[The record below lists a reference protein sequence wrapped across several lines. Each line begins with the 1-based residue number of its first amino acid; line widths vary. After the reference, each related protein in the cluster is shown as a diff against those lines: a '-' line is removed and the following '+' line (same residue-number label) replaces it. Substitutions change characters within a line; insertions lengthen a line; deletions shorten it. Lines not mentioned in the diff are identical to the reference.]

1 MNENKQRQLRLKLLR
16 LTHMQPQCPKDH
28 KHMPWPTWSALSLHV
43 PSQSHTHCAITHK
56 HMPWPKWSA
65 LSLHVPSQSHTH
77 CHCMFLHSHTHT
89 FCNHSDSS
97 LPTCVNYAKINNLML
112 CMNGHISSGFFC
124 CDILFLQGKDNRF
137 CHTVESARSNFL
149 NK

>member
-1 MNENKQRQLRLKLLR
+1 MVQFFASQCTNACIMNENKQRQLRLKLLR

-77 CHCMFLHSHTHT
+77 SY
-89 FCNHSDSS
+89 SS
-97 LPTCVNYAKINNLML
+97 LPTCVNYAKINNSML
-112 CMNGHISSGFFC
+112 CMNGHISAGFFC

-137 CHTVESARSNFL
+137 RHTVESARSNFL
-149 NK
+149 NR